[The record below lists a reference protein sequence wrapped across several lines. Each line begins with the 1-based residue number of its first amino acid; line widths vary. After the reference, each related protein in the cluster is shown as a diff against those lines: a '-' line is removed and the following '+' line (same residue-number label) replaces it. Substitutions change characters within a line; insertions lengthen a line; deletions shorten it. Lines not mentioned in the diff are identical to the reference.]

1 MESQN
6 ERNIKTFHLE
16 GMTEETSKPRKKGR
30 PRGPSGKQR
39 LEARV
44 TFRCTP
50 QEKIWLETQAK
61 TSKLSLGDWLRN
73 NLTRNNP

>member
-1 MESQN
+1 MESQD
-6 ERNIKTFHLE
+6 ERNFEIIHLAD
-16 GMTEETSKPRKKGR
+16 MTEATAKPRKKGR

-61 TSKLSLGDWLRN
+61 TSKLSLGDWLRH